1 MQMRRITS
9 ITLMMVFIFV
19 AVTGIEID
27 IADKKILFLK
37 RLHEWTGY
45 ILIILGLIHLF
56 FNRKAMMSY
65 IRTRS

>member
-1 MQMRRITS
+1 MRRVTS
-9 ITLMMVFIFV
+9 IMLMLVFIIV
-19 AVTGIEID
+19 SVTGIGID

-45 ILIILGLIHLF
+45 TFIILGLMHLF
-56 FNRKAMMSY
+56 FNYKAMMSY